1 MYFDAVAGFP
11 CDESNVLQNRYAD
24 ICYIYVDCDESKA
37 FSQRPLIRYHTGGYY
52 TNWTIMG

>member
-24 ICYIYVDCDESKA
+24 ICYIYVDCDESK
-37 FSQRPLIRYHTGGYY
+37 
-52 TNWTIMG
+52 